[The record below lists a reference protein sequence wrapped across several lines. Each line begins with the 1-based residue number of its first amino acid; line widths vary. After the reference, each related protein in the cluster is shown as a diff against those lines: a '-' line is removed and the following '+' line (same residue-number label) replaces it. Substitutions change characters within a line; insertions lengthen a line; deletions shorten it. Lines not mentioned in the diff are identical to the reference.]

1 MGRTLRARGVVVV
14 GTAALA
20 GLLALPA
27 SGAAATWTFGYTG
40 GMQTWVVPAGVTSA
54 HFDIYGAAGGEP
66 YYATFNPGKGGR
78 AQAEL
83 PLTPGS
89 TVHIAV
95 GGKGGYPAGDPG
107 YNGGGRGS
115 EYGGGG
121 ATDIRIGG
129 TGLNDRVLV
138 AGGGGGTAEYSGD
151 SGGDGGGLTG
161 KAGSGAFGGGG
172 GTQTAGGSG
181 TYPDWN
187 GSFGQGGAAGNPGP
201 NATGGGGGGWYGG
214 AAGPGGGGGGS
225 GYGPS
230 GTDFATGVSG
240 GNGSVTITVLA
251 ASSTPTLGSHLGG
264 AMKGF
269 GVVKPKTVFLGGDPT
284 GLVTKLTWKSWGS
297 LVTLGTGTGYYPPP
311 GKPVAAAVKVPVTL
325 DASELGT
332 CKGHKAY
339 RRLSFT
345 FHYKGK
351 AIKGSVWGICGH
363 LTAG

>member
-181 TYPDWN
+181 T
-187 GSFGQGGAAGNPGP
+187 
-201 NATGGGGGGWYGG
+201 
-214 AAGPGGGGGGS
+214 
-225 GYGPS
+225 
-230 GTDFATGVSG
+230 
-240 GNGSVTITVLA
+240 
-251 ASSTPTLGSHLGG
+251 
-264 AMKGF
+264 
-269 GVVKPKTVFLGGDPT
+269 
-284 GLVTKLTWKSWGS
+284 
-297 LVTLGTGTGYYPPP
+297 
-311 GKPVAAAVKVPVTL
+311 
-325 DASELGT
+325 
-332 CKGHKAY
+332 
-339 RRLSFT
+339 
-345 FHYKGK
+345 
-351 AIKGSVWGICGH
+351 
-363 LTAG
+363 